1 MTETILRLL
10 TRLSEAG
17 DDAILP
23 GELAAPFF
31 GPVFDRLLAKRVL
44 VEQAPLSDWDVCDAC
59 ECGLP
64 CRPIRKAG
72 DAFRAECP
80 LDRRQDIDLNEDDL
94 RVFCIGAAALASV
107 IGAAAGFGTA
117 PKLAAEKVWRLGDTP
132 SGRAV
137 FLALESAALTGDG
150 IIASLRQAAPGSDI
164 TILVPELPVE
174 TARRHQDAGFHLIET
189 RAVLTPASDSLGVSI
204 DVAALAPISLFPVL
218 RVRRATA
225 EVQWDGRS
233 VILSRQIFPVFERLL
248 EKAMSRDR
256 VTSGP
261 QVEGTTGREAKDLVR
276 ELRDAFKAAGFT
288 DAESKVMIETVRSR
302 GYRLGVPATG
312 IVVDRLT
319 GANQAII

>member
-31 GPVFDRLLAKRVL
+31 GPGFDRLLAKRVL
-44 VEQAPLSDWDVCDAC
+44 VEQAPLSDWDVCDGC

-64 CRPIRKAG
+64 CRPIRKIG

-80 LDRRQDIDLNEDDL
+80 FDHRQDIELTEDDV
-94 RVFCIGAAALASV
+94 RVFRIGADGLASV
-107 IGAAAGFGTA
+107 IGAAAGFSAA

-137 FLALESAALTGDG
+137 FLALQPAALTGDG
-150 IIASLRQAAPGSDI
+150 IIASLRQAAQGSDI
-164 TILVPELPVE
+164 TILAPQLPAE
-174 TARRHQDAGFHLIET
+174 AARRHHDAGFHVIET
-189 RAVLTPASDSLGVSI
+189 LGVLMPASDGLGVAI
-204 DVAALAPISLFPVL
+204 DVAALAPIPLTPVL

-248 EKAMSRDR
+248 EKAQSRDQ
-256 VTSGP
+256 VASGSH
-261 QVEGTTGREAKDLVR
+261 VEATTAREAKDLIR

-288 DAESKVMIETVRSR
+288 DTESKALIMTVRNR
-302 GYRLGVPATG
+302 GYRLGVPVTK
-312 IVVDRLT
+312 IVVE
-319 GANQAII
+319 G

>member
-44 VEQAPLSDWDVCDAC
+44 VEQAPLSDWNVCDAC

-64 CRPIRKAG
+64 CRPIRRAG

-80 LDRRQDIDLNEDDL
+80 LDRRHDVELTEDDL
-94 RVFCIGAAALASV
+94 RVFRIGDEALASM

-117 PKLAAEKVWRLGDTP
+117 PKLAAEKVWQLGDTP

-137 FLALESAALTGDG
+137 FLALEPAPLTGDG
-150 IIASLRQAAPGSDI
+150 IIASLRQAAQGSDI
-164 TILVPELPVE
+164 TILAPELSAVA
-174 TARRHQDAGFHLIET
+174 ARRHHDAGFHLIET
-189 RAVLTPASDSLGVSI
+189 VAVLMPAYNGLGVSI
-204 DVAALAPISLFPVL
+204 DIADLAPAPLSPSL

-248 EKAMSRDR
+248 EKALSRDQ
-256 VTSGP
+256 VASGSHI
-261 QVEGTTGREAKDLVR
+261 EGTTGRDAKDLIR
-276 ELRDAFKAAGFT
+276 ELRNAFRGAGFT
-288 DAESKVMIETVRSR
+288 EAESKALIVTVRNR
-302 GYRLGVPATG
+302 GYRLGIPKSKIQFDDGPA
-312 IVVDRLT
+312 
-319 GANQAII
+319 A

>member
-17 DDAILP
+17 DDAILS

-44 VEQAPLSDWDVCDAC
+44 IESAPLSDWEVCDAC

-80 LDRRQDIDLNEDDL
+80 LDRRQDVDFTEDDL
-94 RVFCIGAAALASV
+94 RVFRIGGGALASL
-107 IGAAAGFGTA
+107 IGTVAGFRAA
-117 PKLAAEKVWRLGDTP
+117 PKRAAEKVWLLGDTP

-137 FLALESAALTGDG
+137 FLALEPAALTGDG
-150 IIASLRQAAPGSDI
+150 IATSLRQAAQGSDV
-164 TILVPELPVE
+164 TILGPQLPAE
-174 TARRHQDAGFHLIET
+174 IAQRHEDAGFHLVET
-189 RAVLTPASDSLGVSI
+189 LAVLMPATDGLGVAI
-204 DVAALAPISLFPVL
+204 DVAALAPVPPAPVL

-225 EVQWDGRS
+225 EVQWHGRS

-248 EKAMSRDR
+248 EKALLRDQ
-256 VTSGP
+256 VASGSH
-261 QVEGTTGREAKDLVR
+261 VEGTTAREAKDLIR

-288 DAESKVMIETVRSR
+288 DAESKTLFVTVRNR
-302 GYRLGVPATG
+302 GYRIGVQAAE
-312 IVVDRLT
+312 ILVD
-319 GANQAII
+319 G

>member
-31 GPVFDRLLAKRVL
+31 GPTFDRLLAKRVL
-44 VEQAPLSDWDVCDAC
+44 IEQAPLADWEVCDAC

-80 LDRRQDIDLNEDDL
+80 LDRRQDIDLTEDDL
-94 RVFCIGAAALASV
+94 RVFRIGCEALASV
-107 IGAAAGFGTA
+107 IGTAAGFRAA
-117 PKLAAEKVWRLGDTP
+117 PKRAAEKVWLLGDTP

-137 FLALESAALTGDG
+137 FLALEPAALTGDG
-150 IIASLRQAAPGSDI
+150 IAASLRQAAQGSDV
-164 TILVPELPVE
+164 TILAPQLPAE
-174 TARRHQDAGFHLIET
+174 TARRHQDVGFHLVET
-189 RAVLTPASDSLGVSI
+189 LAVLIPASDGLGVAI
-204 DVAALAPISLFPVL
+204 DVAALAPVPLAPVL

-248 EKAMSRDR
+248 EKAMSRDQ
-256 VTSGP
+256 VASGAH
-261 QVEGTTGREAKDLVR
+261 VEGTTAREAKDLIR
-276 ELRDAFKAAGFT
+276 ELRDAFKTAGFT
-288 DAESKVMIETVRSR
+288 DAESKALIMTVRNR
-302 GYRLGVPATG
+302 GYRLGVPASD
-312 IVVDRLT
+312 ILVD
-319 GANQAII
+319 G

>member
-31 GPVFDRLLAKRVL
+31 GPTFDRLLAKRVL
-44 VEQAPLSDWDVCDAC
+44 VEQAPLADWDVCDTC

-72 DAFRAECP
+72 GGFRAECP
-80 LDRRQDIDLNEDDL
+80 LDRRQDVVLTEADL
-94 RVFCIGAAALASV
+94 RVFRIGFEALASV
-107 IGAAAGFGTA
+107 IGTAAGFGTA
-117 PKLAAEKVWRLGDTP
+117 PRLAAEKVWRLGDTP

-137 FLALESAALTGDG
+137 FLALEPSALTGDA
-150 IIASLRQAAPGSDI
+150 IIAMLRQAAKGSDI
-164 TILVPELPVE
+164 TILTPELPAE
-174 TARRHQDAGFHLIET
+174 AARRHHDAGFHLVET
-189 RAVLTPASDSLGVSI
+189 VAVLMPASDGIAI
-204 DVAALAPISLFPVL
+204 DVAALAPVPLAPVL

-248 EKAMSRDR
+248 EKALSRDQ
-256 VTSGP
+256 VASGSHI
-261 QVEGTTGREAKDLVR
+261 EGTTAREAKDLIR
-276 ELRDAFKAAGFT
+276 ELRDALRAAGFT
-288 DAESKVMIETVRSR
+288 DAESKALIVTVRNR
-302 GYRLGVPATG
+302 GYRLGVPATA
-312 IVVDRLT
+312 IVVDGETAARQTITL
-319 GANQAII
+319 

>member
-17 DDAILP
+17 DDAILS
-23 GELAAPFF
+23 GELAVPFF

-44 VEQAPLSDWDVCDAC
+44 VEQAPLADWEVCDAC

-72 DAFRAECP
+72 DGYRAECP
-80 LDRRQDIDLNEDDL
+80 LDRRHDVDLAEDDL
-94 RVFCIGAAALASV
+94 RVFRIGGGALASV
-107 IGAAAGFGTA
+107 IGTAAGFGIA

-137 FLALESAALTGDG
+137 FLVLEPAALTGDC
-150 IIASLRQAAPGSDI
+150 IIASLRQAAQGSDV
-164 TILVPELPVE
+164 TILAPQLPAE
-174 TARRHQDAGFHLIET
+174 IARRHHDAGFHVMET
-189 RAVLTPASDSLGVSI
+189 LGVLLPASDGLGVAI
-204 DVAALAPISLFPVL
+204 DVAALAPVPLAPVL

-248 EKAMSRDR
+248 EKALSRDQ
-256 VTSGP
+256 VASGSH
-261 QVEGTTGREAKDLVR
+261 VEGTTAREAKDLIR

-288 DAESKVMIETVRSR
+288 DAESKTLIMTVRNR
-302 GYRLGVPATG
+302 GYRLGVPAPD
-312 IVVDRLT
+312 IVVD
-319 GANQAII
+319 G

>member
-17 DDAILP
+17 EDAILP

-31 GPVFDRLLAKRVL
+31 GLGFDRLLAKRVL
-44 VEQAPLSDWDVCDAC
+44 VEQAPLADWEVCDAC

-64 CRPIRKAG
+64 CRQIRKAG
-72 DAFRAECP
+72 DGYRAECP
-80 LDRRQDIDLNEDDL
+80 LDRRHDVDLTEDDL
-94 RVFCIGAAALASV
+94 RVFRIGGGALASV
-107 IGAAAGFGTA
+107 IGTAAGFGTP

-137 FLALESAALTGDG
+137 FLVLESAALTGDG
-150 IIASLRQAAPGSDI
+150 IIASLRQAAQGSDI
-164 TILVPELPVE
+164 TILAPQLRAEA
-174 TARRHQDAGFHLIET
+174 ARRHHDAGFHVIET
-189 RAVLTPASDSLGVSI
+189 LGVLMPASDGLGVAI
-204 DVAALAPISLFPVL
+204 DVAALAPIPLTPVL

-248 EKAMSRDR
+248 EKAQSRDQ
-256 VTSGP
+256 VASGSH
-261 QVEGTTGREAKDLVR
+261 VEGTTAREAKDLIR

-288 DAESKVMIETVRSR
+288 DAESKVMIETVRNR

-312 IVVDRLT
+312 ILVD
-319 GANQAII
+319 GW

>member
-31 GPVFDRLLAKRVL
+31 GPGFDRLLAKRVL
-44 VEQAPLSDWDVCDAC
+44 VEQAPLSDWEVCDGC

-80 LDRRQDIDLNEDDL
+80 LDRRHDVDLTVDDV
-94 RVFCIGAAALASV
+94 RVFRIGAEGLASV
-107 IGAAAGFGTA
+107 IGAAAGFGAA
-117 PKLAAEKVWRLGDTP
+117 PRLAAEKVWRLGDTP

-137 FLALESAALTGDG
+137 FLALEPAALTSDG
-150 IIASLRQAAPGSDI
+150 IIASLRQAAQGSDI
-164 TILVPELPVE
+164 TILAPQLPAE

-189 RAVLTPASDSLGVSI
+189 LEVLTPATNGLGGTI
-204 DVAALAPISLFPVL
+204 DIAALAPVSLAPVL

-248 EKAMSRDR
+248 EKALSRDQ
-256 VTSGP
+256 VASGSH
-261 QVEGTTGREAKDLVR
+261 VEGTTAREAKDLIR

-288 DAESKVMIETVRSR
+288 DPESKTLIMTVRNR
-302 GYRLGVPATG
+302 GYRLGVPASD
-312 IVVDRLT
+312 IVVD
-319 GANQAII
+319 G

>member
-17 DDAILP
+17 DDAILS

-44 VEQAPLSDWDVCDAC
+44 VEQAPLAEWEVCDAC

-64 CRPIRKAG
+64 CRPIRNAG
-72 DAFRAECP
+72 DGYRAECP
-80 LDRRQDIDLNEDDL
+80 LDRRQDIDLTKDDL
-94 RVFCIGAAALASV
+94 RVFRIGADALASV
-107 IGAAAGFGTA
+107 IGAAAGFSAA

-137 FLALESAALTGDG
+137 FLALEPAALTGDG
-150 IIASLRQAAPGSDI
+150 IIASLRQAAQGSDI
-164 TILVPELPVE
+164 TILTPQMSVE
-174 TARRHQDAGFHLIET
+174 TARRHQDAGFHLIEILE
-189 RAVLTPASDSLGVSI
+189 VLTPATNGLGGTI
-204 DVAALAPISLFPVL
+204 DIAALAPVPLAPVL

-248 EKAMSRDR
+248 EKAVSRDQ
-256 VTSGP
+256 VASGAH
-261 QVEGTTGREAKDLVR
+261 VEGTTAREAKDLIR
-276 ELRDAFKAAGFT
+276 ELRDALKAAGFT
-288 DAESKVMIETVRSR
+288 DAESKALIMTVRGR
-302 GYRLGVPATG
+302 GYRLGVVAAD
-312 IVVDRLT
+312 IVVED
-319 GANQAII
+319 